1 MAFHAFAFTE
11 FYSNAS
17 GTIQF
22 IELVNTGGTGEHF
35 WDNTIFQVTHEGS
48 ESHTFT
54 VPSNLAAPTAN
65 GDRVLLATQGF
76 ANLGIVTPD
85 FIIPD
90 GFLFIDGANIIFR
103 NQSGSLVADQVDYG
117 ALPADHELS
126 LDDNGVTHSNSP
138 TNYAG
143 DSGHVSNSVPT

>member
-90 GFLFIDGANIIFR
+90 NF
-103 NQSGSLVADQVDYG
+103 
-117 ALPADHELS
+117 LS
-126 LDDNGVTHSNSP
+126 LGNGNVYFNGSGVNATYSGLPSNGSNSR
-138 TNYAG
+138 TGVDAG
-143 DSGHVSNSVPT
+143 PYTSARVAALDSVFES